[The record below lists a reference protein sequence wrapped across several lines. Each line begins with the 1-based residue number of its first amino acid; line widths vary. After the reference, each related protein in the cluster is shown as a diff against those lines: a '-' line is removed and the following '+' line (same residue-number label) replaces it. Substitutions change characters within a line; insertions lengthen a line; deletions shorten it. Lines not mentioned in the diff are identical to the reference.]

1 MLVSSFPVSL
11 ADRTELNPG
20 LVRLPASWDEYL
32 DLLEVCEYAIEFED
46 NEIILMSIASNPHEA
61 IVINIAGILFQLLGD
76 NPDYFYAGSNRHIFI
91 PEFEADYAPDAH
103 VVQGKP
109 VEHTLR
115 KGLTA
120 NLNPAIIFEVLSPS
134 TREHDLGTKLLRYKK
149 IPSVRQIIYIEQT
162 QPAISV
168 YTRIG
173 DSNRWENEDFDA
185 LDQSLLL
192 EGQPVAVHN
201 FYKKII
207 FEGIE

>member
-11 ADRTELNPG
+11 ADRAELNPG
-20 LVRLPASWDEYL
+20 LVRMPASWDEYL

-76 NPDYFYAGSNRHIFI
+76 NPDYFYASSNRHIFI
-91 PEFEADYAPDAH
+91 PEFQADYAPDAH
-103 VVQGKP
+103 VVQGVP
-109 VEHTLR
+109 AEHSLR

-120 NLNPAIIFEVLSPS
+120 NLNPHILFEVLSPG
-134 TREHDLGTKLLRYKK
+134 TREHDLGTKLPRYKK
-149 IPSVRQIIYIEQT
+149 IPSVRQIVYIEQT

-192 EGQPVAVHN
+192 EGQPVTVRD

-207 FEGIE
+207 FEGL